1 MLKKYIDLVFIGV
14 SGYFAGWTLSDFN
27 EVLQSLVL
35 IVTLAGLI
43 IRTIY
48 RKKV

>member
-1 MLKKYIDLVFIGV
+1 MIRKYFDIAFIGI
-14 SGYFAGWTLSDFN
+14 SGYFAGWSLADFN
-27 EVLQSLVL
+27 EVLQTLVL
-35 IVTLAGLI
+35 VVTLAGLI